1 METEADAN
9 NLSIWKGLRAA
20 SVLIKWTVGDVLI
33 FEIVSMLMLE
43 HLLVPVNIKI
53 LLGFL
58 KCKMETEA
66 DANNLS
72 IWKGLRAAS
81 VLIKWT
87 VDDVNIRNCKDVIFI
102 FKGVPFHIHSTSLTN
117 VCKLSGATSIL

>member
-87 VDDVNIRNCKDVIFI
+87 VDDVNIRNCKDVNVRASVSPCKHKNTVRI
-102 FKGVPFHIHSTSLTN
+102 FKV
-117 VCKLSGATSIL
+117 